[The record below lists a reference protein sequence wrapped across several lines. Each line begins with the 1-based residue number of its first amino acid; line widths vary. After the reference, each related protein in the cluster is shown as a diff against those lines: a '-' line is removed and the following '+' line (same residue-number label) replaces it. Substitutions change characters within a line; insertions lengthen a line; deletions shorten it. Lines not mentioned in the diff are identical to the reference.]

1 MTDIIAIAVIVAF
14 FVTAALL
21 VRVIDA
27 MIAGASGPDGD
38 EEPEPEPGSLP

>member
-1 MTDIIAIAVIVAF
+1 MTDVIAIAVIVAF
-14 FVTAALL
+14 FAAAALL

-27 MIAGASGPDGD
+27 MIAAAGPDGD